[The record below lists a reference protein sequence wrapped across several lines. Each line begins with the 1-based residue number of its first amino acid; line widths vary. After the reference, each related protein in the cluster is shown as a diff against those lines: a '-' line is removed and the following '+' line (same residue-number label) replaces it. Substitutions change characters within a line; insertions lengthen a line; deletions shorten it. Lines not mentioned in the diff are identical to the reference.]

1 MPTLQEELLAALKPV
16 IYWRRSM
23 DKDEYEAACRHF
35 TVVTRRTAIRAGSL
49 VIPRY
54 AALPY
59 NEELCE
65 DVAALGAVPI
75 NTYHQH
81 CYVANLRNWYYDLAE
96 ITPRTWFA
104 LDQIPEE
111 GPFVL
116 KGQTNSKKF
125 QWDTHMFAE
134 NKRAAMDVFCRLSI
148 DGHVG
153 VQQIYARQYV
163 PLKKLDEG
171 LHGLPIS
178 EEYRFFVLD
187 GQILAGGFYWAS
199 NADDLVGQYD
209 HNDVPLYFL
218 DAVIAR
224 VSPHIRF
231 WVVDVARTAAGE
243 WIVVELND
251 AQQSGLS
258 CIDPDV
264 FYGALASQLARA
276 AQLGCPGLD
285 IRKLLPGGSWP
296 EEAPSARARKGG
308 G

>member
-23 DKDEYEAACRHF
+23 DKDEYEAACRRF
-35 TVVTRRTAIRAGSL
+35 TVVTRRTAVPRGSL

-59 NEELCE
+59 NEEMCE
-65 DVAALGAVPI
+65 DIATLGSVPI

-125 QWDTHMFAE
+125 QWDTHMFALNRRE
-134 NKRAAMDVFCRLSI
+134 AGEVFWRLST

-153 VQQIYARQYV
+153 AQQIFVRQYV
-163 PLKKLDEG
+163 PLHKLADG
-171 LHGLPIS
+171 LNGMPVC

-187 GQILAGGFYWAS
+187 GKVLASGFYWSSHTEELRDQGLEFDPNEVPKAFIDRVIS
-199 NADDLVGQYD
+199 LVGDQC
-209 HNDVPLYFL
+209 
-218 DAVIAR
+218 
-224 VSPHIRF
+224 RF
-231 WVVDVARTAAGE
+231 WVFDVARTAEGS

-251 AQQSGLS
+251 GQQSGLS
-258 CIDPDV
+258 DIHPED
-264 FYGALASQLARA
+264 FYSALKAR
-276 AQLGCPGLD
+276 LSPVIREEEYDGL
-285 IRKLLPGGSWP
+285 
-296 EEAPSARARKGG
+296 
-308 G
+308 